1 MFDWIP
7 FLGGIV
13 ILAWAFFA
21 GWMALR
27 GSADAGW
34 HEVAHT
40 ATEEPSIVSR
50 PAPSR
55 RVIRFRAI
63 QGLQFL
69 VAAVVIAAGT
79 WLLVQTV
86 T

>member
-1 MFDWIP
+1 MFEWIAW
-7 FLGGIV
+7 LGGIV

-21 GWMALR
+21 GLMALR

-40 ATEEPSIVSR
+40 ATEESSIVSQ
-50 PAPSR
+50 PAPNR
-55 RVIRFRAI
+55 RAIGFRAI
-63 QGLQFL
+63 QALQFL
-69 VAAVVIAAGT
+69 VAIVVTAAGT